1 MLYSSVYL
9 SLKSGII
16 NMLLDIGNDPLDISI
31 PLGKLLIY
39 LRLEILVHI
48 RHEVHH
54 GQVIQLDLNLADT
67 KSVCDRRIYIH
78 GLSGLLY
85 LLLR

>member
-16 NMLLDIGNDPLDISI
+16 DMLLDIGNDPLDISI

-39 LRLEILVHI
+39 IRNGRVKNRLM
-48 RHEVHH
+48 
-54 GQVIQLDLNLADT
+54 
-67 KSVCDRRIYIH
+67 S
-78 GLSGLLY
+78 
-85 LLLR
+85 